1 MSSKVKVSLSRRIM
15 WMLAVPLAIIM
26 LVSLVCLYISSY
38 SGMKG
43 SAGQMMRNI
52 VNQNAS
58 FFSSWIASKERVL
71 KTFADG
77 TAEQLRDRT
86 RSAVVREMENF
97 IDIYFADEKGDMY
110 AVLVTPEDY
119 HKEGYDPRKR
129 DWYIEAQANKGMISQ
144 TAPYA
149 DVDTGS
155 MVITVMLANAKGVS
169 GADISLQ
176 SIEDCLKNIVLP
188 EGGYAIL
195 TYGMENRI
203 LAGPDKSF
211 VDKPASDYDKNLEN
225 ASLEAIASTGT
236 KNGLTPL
243 DLRQGSV
250 YALGEGIQGTD
261 WKLFVFVPVSTVY
274 SSMIGGLIAEA
285 LIIVILALITIY
297 VIMRFVRKFITRPL
311 FAFSGYL
318 DSLAK
323 GDMSDCMELH
333 TGDEFETLAESFNR
347 VLESQKKQVSSVSE
361 FIDENASQTRSRN
374 QEIYSSAASQKEAIN
389 GMLGSIDAVYSSMN
403 VLSIHT
409 NDTLQD
415 LSKMLD
421 GTANGR
427 VLVESSKQSIETLN
441 ESIDK
446 SNSSIMTVSGYV
458 NSISKLSDTI
468 KEIAEQ
474 TNLLALNAAIEAAR
488 AGEHG
493 RGFAV
498 VADEVRN
505 LAGRTRGSTEEIQK
519 TIESLLKS
527 MEVTTELSTVISDA
541 CANSI
546 KCTDDAIDYVK
557 NMSDSISETAKKAG
571 EVAEM
576 SQRQKEEL
584 EGITASAGE
593 VVTAQQKLI
602 ETINVCIKSS
612 DEMIE
617 ASKVLSRLSTDKD
630 HADVG
635 EAKA

>member
-1 MSSKVKVSLSRRIM
+1 M
-15 WMLAVPLAIIM
+15 WMLAVPLAVIM
-26 LVSLVCLYISSY
+26 LVSLVCLYVSSY

-43 SAGQMMRNI
+43 SARQMMSNI
-52 VNQNAS
+52 VAQNSS
-58 FFSSWIASKERVL
+58 FFSSWILSKERVL

-77 TAEQLRDRT
+77 TDGQLRDRS

-97 IDIYFADEKGDMY
+97 SDIYFADEQGGMY
-110 AVLVTPEDY
+110 AVLSTPEEY
-119 HKEGYDPRKR
+119 RKEGYDPRKR
-129 DWYIEAQANKGMISQ
+129 DWYIQAQANRGTISQ

-155 MVITVMLANAKGVS
+155 MVITIMLANSKGVS
-169 GADISLQ
+169 GADVSMQ

-188 EGGYAIL
+188 AGGYAIL
-195 TYGMENRI
+195 TYGPENRI

-211 VDKPASDYDKNLEN
+211 MDKPASAYDSMLDN
-225 ASLEAIASTGT
+225 ASLESIAAAGT
-236 KNGLTPL
+236 KNDLASL
-243 DLRQGSV
+243 DLKHGSV
-250 YALGEGIQGTD
+250 YAIGENISGTD

-274 SSMIGGLIAEA
+274 SSMISGLIAEA
-285 LIIVILALITIY
+285 LIIVILAAITLF
-297 VIMRFVRKFITRPL
+297 VITRFVRRFISRPL

-323 GDMSDCMELH
+323 GEIADCMELH

-347 VLESQKKQVSSVSE
+347 VIESQKKQVSSVSE

-374 QEIYSSAASQKEAIN
+374 QEIYSSAASQKDAID
-389 GMLGSIDAVYSSMN
+389 GMMGSIDAVYSSMN
-403 VLSIHT
+403 VLSLHT
-409 NDTLQD
+409 SDTLQE

-427 VLVESSKQSIETLN
+427 VLVESSKKSIETLN
-441 ESIDK
+441 ASIEK

-519 TIESLLKS
+519 TIEDLLKS

-557 NMSDSISETAKKAG
+557 SMSDSISETAKKAG

-576 SQRQKEEL
+576 SQRQKEAL
-584 EGITASAGE
+584 EGITTSAGN
-593 VVTAQQKLI
+593 VVDAQQKLI

-617 ASKVLSRLSTDKD
+617 ASKVLSSLSTEQILEKKD
-630 HADVG
+630 VDENQA
-635 EAKA
+635 

>member
-1 MSSKVKVSLSRRIM
+1 M

-26 LVSLVCLYISSY
+26 LASLVCLYVSSY
-38 SGMKG
+38 AGMKS

-52 VNQNAS
+52 VIQNSS
-58 FFSSWIASKERVL
+58 FFSSWIASKERVV
-71 KTFADG
+71 KTYADG
-77 TAEQLRDRT
+77 TGEQLRDRT

-97 IDIYFADEKGDMY
+97 IDIYFADEKGDMF
-110 AVLVTPEDY
+110 AVLGTTEDY
-119 HKEGYDPRKR
+119 HKEGYDPRTR
-129 DWYIEAQANKGMISQ
+129 DWYVHAQANKGMITH

-155 MVITVMLANAKGVS
+155 MVITITLANAKGVS
-169 GADISLQ
+169 GADVSLQ
-176 SIEDCLKNIVLP
+176 SIDDCLKNIVLP

-195 TYGMENRI
+195 TYGPENRI
-203 LAGPDKSF
+203 LAGPDSSF
-211 VDKPASDYDKNLEN
+211 TDKPASAYDSMLEN
-225 ASLEAIASTGT
+225 TSLETIASTGT
-236 KNGLTPL
+236 KNGLTQL
-243 DLRQGSV
+243 DLKHGGV
-250 YALGEGIQGTD
+250 YALGESIKGTD

-274 SSMIGGLIAEA
+274 SSMVGGLIAEA
-285 LIIVILALITIY
+285 LIIVILAIITLC
-297 VIMRFVRKFITRPL
+297 VITRFVRKFIRRPL

-323 GDMSDCMELH
+323 GEFSDCMELH
-333 TGDEFETLAESFNR
+333 TGDEFEALAESFNR

-374 QEIYSSAASQKEAIN
+374 QEIYSSAASQKEAID

-415 LSKMLD
+415 LSKMLE

-427 VLVESSKQSIETLN
+427 VLVESSKQSIQTLN
-441 ESIDK
+441 DSIEK

-527 MEVTTELSTVISDA
+527 MDVTTELSSVISDA

-576 SQRQKEEL
+576 SQRQTEEL
-584 EGITASAGE
+584 ESITSSAGE
-593 VVTAQQKLI
+593 VVNAQQKLI

-617 ASKVLSRLSTDKD
+617 ASKVLSSLSTEQLHEKKDKKD
-630 HADVG
+630 
-635 EAKA
+635 EEKA

>member
-1 MSSKVKVSLSRRIM
+1 M

-195 TYGMENRI
+195 TYGTENRI

-250 YALGEGIQGTD
+250 YALGESIQGTD

-285 LIIVILALITIY
+285 LIIVILALITLY
-297 VIMRFVRKFITRPL
+297 VIMRFVRMFITRPL

-318 DSLAK
+318 DNLAK

-347 VLESQKKQVSSVSE
+347 VLESQ
-361 FIDENASQTRSRN
+361 TRSRN
-374 QEIYSSAASQKEAIN
+374 QEIYSSAASQKEAID

-415 LSKMLD
+415 LAKMLE

-427 VLVESSKQSIETLN
+427 VLVESSKQSIQTLN
-441 ESIDK
+441 DSIEK

-527 MEVTTELSTVISDA
+527 MDVTTELSTVISDA

-584 EGITASAGE
+584 ESITSSAGE
-593 VVTAQQKLI
+593 VVNAQQKLI

-617 ASKVLSRLSTDKD
+617 ASKVLSSLSTEQLHEKKDKKD
-630 HADVG
+630 
-635 EAKA
+635 EEKA

>member
-1 MSSKVKVSLSRRIM
+1 
-15 WMLAVPLAIIM
+15 
-26 LVSLVCLYISSY
+26 
-38 SGMKG
+38 
-43 SAGQMMRNI
+43 
-52 VNQNAS
+52 
-58 FFSSWIASKERVL
+58 
-71 KTFADG
+71 
-77 TAEQLRDRT
+77 
-86 RSAVVREMENF
+86 
-97 IDIYFADEKGDMY
+97 
-110 AVLVTPEDY
+110 
-119 HKEGYDPRKR
+119 
-129 DWYIEAQANKGMISQ
+129 
-144 TAPYA
+144 
-149 DVDTGS
+149 

-195 TYGMENRI
+195 TYGTENRI

-250 YALGEGIQGTD
+250 YALGESIQGTD

-285 LIIVILALITIY
+285 LIIVILALITLY
-297 VIMRFVRKFITRPL
+297 VIMRFVRMFITRPL

-318 DSLAK
+318 DNLAK

-347 VLESQKKQVSSVSE
+347 VLESQKMQVSSVSE

-374 QEIYSSAASQKEAIN
+374 QEIYSSAASQKEAID

-415 LSKMLD
+415 LAKMLE

-584 EGITASAGE
+584 ESITSSAGE
-593 VVTAQQKLI
+593 VVNAQQKLI

-617 ASKVLSRLSTDKD
+617 ASKVLSSLSTEQLHEKKDKKD
-630 HADVG
+630 
-635 EAKA
+635 EEKA

>member
-1 MSSKVKVSLSRRIM
+1 M
-15 WMLAVPLAIIM
+15 WMLAVPLAVIM
-26 LVSLVCLYISSY
+26 LVSLVCLYVSSY

-43 SAGQMMRNI
+43 SARQMMSNI
-52 VNQNAS
+52 VAQNSS
-58 FFSSWIASKERVL
+58 FFSSWILSKERVL

-77 TAEQLRDRT
+77 TDGQLRDRS

-97 IDIYFADEKGDMY
+97 IDIYFADEQGGMY
-110 AVLVTPEDY
+110 AVLSTPEEY
-119 HKEGYDPRKR
+119 RKEGYDPRKR
-129 DWYIEAQANKGMISQ
+129 DWYIQAQANRGTISQ

-155 MVITVMLANAKGVS
+155 MVITIMLANSKGVS
-169 GADISLQ
+169 GADVSMQ

-188 EGGYAIL
+188 AGGYAIL
-195 TYGMENRI
+195 TYGPENRI

-211 VDKPASDYDKNLEN
+211 MDKPASAYDSMLDN
-225 ASLEAIASTGT
+225 ASLESIAAAGT
-236 KNGLTPL
+236 KN
-243 DLRQGSV
+243 DL
-250 YALGEGIQGTD
+250 AGTD

-274 SSMIGGLIAEA
+274 SSMISGLIAEA
-285 LIIVILALITIY
+285 LIIVILAAITLF
-297 VIMRFVRKFITRPL
+297 VITRFVRRFISRPL

-323 GDMSDCMELH
+323 GEIADCMELH

-347 VLESQKKQVSSVSE
+347 VIESQKKQVSSVSE

-374 QEIYSSAASQKEAIN
+374 QEIYSSAASQKDAID
-389 GMLGSIDAVYSSMN
+389 GMMGSIDAVYSSMN
-403 VLSIHT
+403 VLSLHT
-409 NDTLQD
+409 SDTLQE

-427 VLVESSKQSIETLN
+427 VLVESSKKSIETLN
-441 ESIDK
+441 ASIEK

-519 TIESLLKS
+519 TIEDLLKS

-557 NMSDSISETAKKAG
+557 SMSDSISETAKKAG

-576 SQRQKEEL
+576 SQRQKEAL
-584 EGITASAGE
+584 EGITTSAGN
-593 VVTAQQKLI
+593 VVDAQQKLI

-617 ASKVLSRLSTDKD
+617 ASKVLSSLSTEQIHEKKD
-630 HADVG
+630 VDENQA
-635 EAKA
+635 